1 MSYYFPFRNYF
12 EPLMN
17 APCPKTDALIM
28 SGFQQK
34 SGGYIDY
41 AKECGIFVD
50 YKKALPNQGWH
61 FIRSYLDRTDP
72 DKARIESVICGE
84 LIYWLAEVSNA
95 LSEEE
100 LDELSREVR
109 ALDRKNA
116 NSLIKARCFPRVLE
130 IVMNEYNRTAQEVN
144 EHD

>member
-1 MSYYFPFRNYF
+1 MNYYLPFRNYF

-17 APCPKTDALIM
+17 APCPKTDALIK
-28 SGFQQK
+28 SGFQQ
-34 SGGYIDY
+34 SADGYIDY
-41 AKECGIFVD
+41 AKQIGITVD
-50 YKKALPNQGWH
+50 YRMAMPNQGWH

-72 DKARIESVICGE
+72 EKARIENVICGE

-109 ALDRKNA
+109 ALDRKKA
-116 NSLIKARCFPRVLE
+116 NSVIKARCFPRVME
-130 IVMNEYNRTAQEVN
+130 IVMNEYNRAA
-144 EHD
+144 